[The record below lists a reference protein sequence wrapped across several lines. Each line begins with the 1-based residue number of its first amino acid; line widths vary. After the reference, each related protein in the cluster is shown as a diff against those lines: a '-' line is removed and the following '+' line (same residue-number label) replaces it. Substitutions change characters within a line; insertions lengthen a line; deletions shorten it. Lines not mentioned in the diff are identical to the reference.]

1 VSEIS
6 EAFYEQPIEGE
17 IEWLTLESKHEE
29 LSRFRAYRSVLLAAS
44 AHGRLCHLL
53 IIWVELASPIKPI
66 FSVPFRRDPY
76 FVERESIFSQIEER
90 AKASSCV
97 SLCGMGGMGF
107 VDLRKPIIASSC

>member
-1 VSEIS
+1 M
-6 EAFYEQPIEGE
+6 
-17 IEWLTLESKHEE
+17 EWVIIVFKHEE
-29 LSRFRAYRSVLLAAS
+29 LKRFHAYQLVLLAGNS
-44 AHGRLCHLL
+44 AHERLRHLL
-53 IIWVELASPIKPI
+53 IILVEPASPIKPI

-107 VDLRKPIIASSC
+107 VDLQKPTSATSY